1 MNYEGPSGREGKGDS
16 APRGEISIIEAQAG
30 TIQVSPADALVLGA
44 DFVRQGP
51 DLILTGADGQQIIG
65 RDFFRLQNPADLI
78 TEGGQLIK
86 AELAIKLA
94 GPLAPG
100 QYAQAAPAGAGDPI
114 GKVVTAEGKV
124 EANRAD
130 GTRVTLKEGDPV
142 YQGDVLETG
151 KDAAL
156 GIEFADET
164 TFSLGDSG
172 RMTLD
177 EMIYDPGGDQ
187 NSMAV
192 SLVQAQAVIATE
204 EAAKAEAAA
213 LKAQTTISAN
223 NIATQAQTAE
233 TTAESRADDGVADAS
248 PLDALEAAADAAT
261 AAAAAKTAAD
271 GANTELSKPSP
282 VQSVLDQF
290 KADGISAAADALAA
304 SNAAQTAAT
313 TAANGIITAAQNLN
327 LTFTPQTAAAATT
340 AIKAAANAIIND
352 ADASSAAKA
361 LARDALDSAD
371 DALKAANAAQQDADA
386 AAESLS
392 NANAQSSVAT
402 AAADEGIDA
411 VVLPRAKAAA
421 ADINA
426 ANETAE
432 TAAKSAEASRDA
444 AVTSGDEALAFARD
458 AMAAM
463 NSTLDSA
470 ADFET
475 TNGSTAADKVQDAAA
490 FCLGYL
496 RGLSF
501 IGPFAVVGLSK
512 PRENKTFSG
521 LPLDDAL
528 AERNAE
534 AQCALYVIDTRTGD
548 AVHWLKMDGI
558 VQELYDVSVIP
569 GARRPMAF
577 GFKSDEIRRT
587 LNVGEQ
593 GTL

>member
-1 MNYEGPSGREGKGDS
+1 LNYEGPSGREGKGDS

-30 TIQVSPADALVLGA
+30 TIQVLPADAWVLGA
-44 DFVRQGP
+44 DFVRQGS
-51 DLILTGADGQQIIG
+51 DLILTGADGQQISV
-65 RDFFRLQNPADLI
+65 RDFFRLQNPPDLI

-124 EANRAD
+124 EATRAD

-371 DALKAANAAQQDADA
+371 DALEAANAAQQDADA

-421 ADINA
+421 DINA

-444 AVTSGDEALAFARD
+444 AVTSGDEALAFTRD
-458 AMAAM
+458 AMAAT

-490 FCLGYL
+490 FCPGYL

>member
-30 TIQVSPADALVLGA
+30 TIQVLPADAWVLGA
-44 DFVRQGP
+44 DFVRQGS
-51 DLILTGADGQQIIG
+51 DLILTGADGQQISV
-65 RDFFRLQNPADLI
+65 RDFFRLQNPPDLI

-124 EANRAD
+124 EATRAD

-340 AIKAAANAIIND
+340 AIKAATNAIIND

-371 DALKAANAAQQDADA
+371 DALEAANAAQQDADA

-411 VVLPRAKAAA
+411 IVLPRAKAA

-444 AVTSGDEALAFARD
+444 AVTSGDEALAFTRD
-458 AMAAM
+458 AMAAT

-490 FCLGYL
+490 FCPGYL

>member
-30 TIQVSPADALVLGA
+30 TIQVLPADAWVLGA

-51 DLILTGADGQQIIG
+51 DLILTGADGQQISV
-65 RDFFRLQNPADLI
+65 RDFFRLQNPPDLI

-124 EANRAD
+124 EATRAD

-142 YQGDVLETG
+142 YQGGVLETG

-371 DALKAANAAQQDADA
+371 DALEAANAAQQDADA

-421 ADINA
+421 DINA

-444 AVTSGDEALAFARD
+444 AVTSGDEALAFTRD
-458 AMAAM
+458 AMAAT

-490 FCLGYL
+490 FCPGYL

>member
-30 TIQVSPADALVLGA
+30 TIQVLPADAWVLGA
-44 DFVRQGP
+44 DFVRQGS
-51 DLILTGADGQQIIG
+51 DLILTGADGQQISV
-65 RDFFRLQNPADLI
+65 RDFFRLQNPPDLI

-124 EANRAD
+124 EATRAD

-204 EAAKAEAAA
+204 EAAKVEASA

-371 DALKAANAAQQDADA
+371 DALEAANAAQQDADA

-421 ADINA
+421 DINA

-444 AVTSGDEALAFARD
+444 AVTSGDEALAFTRD
-458 AMAAM
+458 AMAAT

-490 FCLGYL
+490 FCPGYL

>member
-30 TIQVSPADALVLGA
+30 TIQVLPADALVLGA

-65 RDFFRLQNPADLI
+65 RDFFRLQNPPDLI

-261 AAAAAKTAAD
+261 AAAA
-271 GANTELSKPSP
+271 
-282 VQSVLDQF
+282 
-290 KADGISAAADALAA
+290 
-304 SNAAQTAAT
+304 
-313 TAANGIITAAQNLN
+313 
-327 LTFTPQTAAAATT
+327 
-340 AIKAAANAIIND
+340 
-352 ADASSAAKA
+352 
-361 LARDALDSAD
+361 
-371 DALKAANAAQQDADA
+371 
-386 AAESLS
+386 
-392 NANAQSSVAT
+392 
-402 AAADEGIDA
+402 
-411 VVLPRAKAAA
+411 
-421 ADINA
+421 DINA